1 MDTYDVICPICGAV
15 NYSLLLEETDGWME
29 YDACGNT
36 TRFRWK
42 AQAQKSTPVF
52 VIRKP
57 QAQNVPAD

>member
-1 MDTYDVICPICGAV
+1 MDTYDVICSICGAV

-29 YDACGNT
+29 CDACGNT

-42 AQAQKSTPVF
+42 AQAPKSTPVF

-57 QAQNVPAD
+57 QAQSAPAD